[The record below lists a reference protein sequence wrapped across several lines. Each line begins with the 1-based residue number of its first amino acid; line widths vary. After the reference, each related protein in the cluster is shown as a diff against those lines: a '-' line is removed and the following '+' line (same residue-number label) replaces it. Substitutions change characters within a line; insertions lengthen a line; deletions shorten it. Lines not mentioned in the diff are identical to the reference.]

1 MTIITNFLMLLAS
14 FIIIPIIFFMIY
26 FVAKIINTVTGF
38 IVNGVETLYY
48 ELQNKEIKHYKYKSI
63 RRM

>member
-1 MTIITNFLMLLAS
+1 MTIIINFLMLLAS